1 MDEPTTSNG
10 SGIGRRTAVK
20 ALGVGLVGA
29 VGGVGALAGSAAAQV
44 GATFAK
50 SNPKQVVNADGQV
63 TRYDVAVTG
72 TFSYENFDDPARE
85 ADITLDGSIGNGWEE
100 ISETTV
106 ENLNNTQGTYDF
118 SLEATDV
125 TETFGDDAFS
135 VDEDGG
141 SAVSELQ
148 LRLTVEVTDTAGAE
162 FSAEAENQ
170 MNLSVRNRASDVG
183 MDAEADG
190 SAGGYDSHYASPEN
204 QEPKNPD
211 EDIVTK
217 GAMDLFIDYRFD
229 GTALSKVV
237 YDVVLDEPWSDETV
251 DAANMAL
258 GFAVD
263 GHAAQ
268 IIWESGDDFSMKYA
282 KNGSWNEMSIPGFI
296 TTSKEGRNVRVEVDL
311 TGRNV
316 LEAGDS
322 YEFVANASYGGEG
335 EHVTISNADDGK
347 TAWDSSD
354 WTATT
359 YFLTEEVPEADE

>member
-1 MDEPTTSNG
+1 MDEPTNSNG
-10 SGIGRRTAVK
+10 SGLGRRTAVK

-44 GATFAK
+44 GATFTK
-50 SNPKQVVNADGQV
+50 SNPKKVVNADGRV

-72 TFSYENFDDPARE
+72 TFSYESFDDPARE
-85 ADITLDGSIGNGWEE
+85 ADITLEGSIGSGWEAV
-100 ISETTV
+100 SETTV
-106 ENLNNTQGTYDF
+106 EGLTNTQGTYDF
-118 SLEATDV
+118 SLAPTDV
-125 TETFGDDAFS
+125 TEVFGDDAFS
-135 VDEDGG
+135 VDQDGG
-141 SAVSELQ
+141 TGSSELQ
-148 LRLTVEVTDTAGAE
+148 LRLTVEVTDAAGEE
-162 FSAEAENQ
+162 FSAEAENT
-170 MNLSVRNRASDVG
+170 MGLAVRNLESDVG

-211 EDIVTK
+211 KGIVTK

-229 GTALSKVV
+229 GTALSSVV

-258 GFAVD
+258 GLAVD

-268 IIWESGDDFSMKYA
+268 IIWESGDGFHMEYA
-282 KNGSWNEMSIPGFI
+282 KNGSWNEMSIPEFI
-296 TTSKEGRNVRVEVDL
+296 SVSKEGTNLRVEVDL

-322 YEFVANASYGGEG
+322 YEFVANASYGGGG

-359 YFLTEEVPEADE
+359 YFLTEEVPEAGE